1 MEYCSPYSKINSDNN
16 ISCYSKSILKKIAI
30 QYNKY
35 NKDKIIIPKNLD
47 NDEQLK
53 TVWDQILNK
62 INKKYK
68 YICKEEY
75 CWKNLNF
82 LNKKIKKKLIKN
94 IRPEQPISWKK
105 NNFEWLSTTD
115 LNNALNPYKQL
126 HQAYLYI
133 GAITLDY
140 DYELIPG
147 ICISDEL
154 CKLNLKKLYFNKGIR
169 YIGVVFNLDKHNQS
183 GSHWVSFLANLNNG
197 GIYYFDS
204 IGIMPKNEVQ
214 KLMETIR
221 IQGNN
226 LIKDQLIDFS
236 ESFLSVRFI
245 TKMNY
250 DDLGNTFISN
260 NCGKPISAQDQLTFL
275 DTDVSNY
282 IVQQTCDNWKAVG
295 ETFSSVNKINNSR
308 RKLDKEVRCTA
319 MLYSSNPS
327 HNFNWSFSEA
337 KDFYE
342 NGKISD
348 FASALNTWFSC
359 LKFLSGNGRGKTAKG
374 LRLLVY
380 IFQGNY
386 SQSDKF
392 NLKDT
397 KTLVSEFIKWEQ
409 SRYDSREII
418 EYFKSGN
425 TKLATY
431 KELCTSHSDAEICKR
446 TNIIEEE
453 FVIPNL
459 QKWLANSV
467 ISKRLSRQVFTT

>member
-1 MEYCSPYSKINSDNN
+1 MSN
-16 ISCYSKSILKKIAI
+16 ISIMKETTKMPKSIQRYARRHQEAFSKDVKISELFNIYKVADIKLSAQRYKESISKKSIKVFALRVIDGLIHQNLTLANI
-30 QYNKY
+30 QECFQNT
-35 NKDKIIIPKNLD
+35 KDEN
-47 NDEQLK
+47 
-53 TVWDQILNK
+53 W
-62 INKKYK
+62 
-68 YICKEEY
+68 
-75 CWKNLNF
+75 
-82 LNKKIKKKLIKN
+82 
-94 IRPEQPISWKK
+94 
-105 NNFEWLSTTD
+105 
-115 LNNALNPYKQL
+115 
-126 HQAYLYI
+126 
-133 GAITLDY
+133 ITLRSHKTAALKYLILDGQHRLDMIHIIMTSNPGDY
-140 DYELIPG
+140 LTE
-147 ICISDEL
+147 
-154 CKLNLKKLYFNKGIR
+154 
-169 YIGVVFNLDKHNQS
+169 
-183 GSHWVSFLANLNNG
+183 
-197 GIYYFDS
+197 
-204 IGIMPKNEVQ
+204 
-214 KLMETIR
+214 
-221 IQGNN
+221 
-226 LIKDQLIDFS
+226 DQLIDFS

-282 IVQQTCDNWKAVG
+282 IVQQTGDNWKAVG

>member
-1 MEYCSPYSKINSDNN
+1 MP
-16 ISCYSKSILKKIAI
+16 KSIQRYARRHQEAFSKDVKISELFNIYKVADIKLSAQRYKESISKKSIKVFALRVIGGLIHQNLTLANI
-30 QYNKY
+30 QECFQNT
-35 NKDKIIIPKNLD
+35 KDEN
-47 NDEQLK
+47 
-53 TVWDQILNK
+53 W
-62 INKKYK
+62 
-68 YICKEEY
+68 
-75 CWKNLNF
+75 
-82 LNKKIKKKLIKN
+82 
-94 IRPEQPISWKK
+94 
-105 NNFEWLSTTD
+105 
-115 LNNALNPYKQL
+115 
-126 HQAYLYI
+126 
-133 GAITLDY
+133 ITLRSHKTAALKYLILDGQHRLDMIHIIMTSNPGDY
-140 DYELIPG
+140 LTE
-147 ICISDEL
+147 
-154 CKLNLKKLYFNKGIR
+154 
-169 YIGVVFNLDKHNQS
+169 
-183 GSHWVSFLANLNNG
+183 
-197 GIYYFDS
+197 
-204 IGIMPKNEVQ
+204 
-214 KLMETIR
+214 
-221 IQGNN
+221 
-226 LIKDQLIDFS
+226 DQLIDFS

>member
-133 GAITLDY
+133 GAIPLDY

-236 ESFLSVRFI
+236 NISDEHKIEASY
-245 TKMNY
+245 N
-250 DDLGNTFISN
+250 FISN
-260 NCGKPISAQDQLTFL
+260 NKISVSKNINIQL
-275 DTDVSNY
+275 DTPT
-282 IVQQTCDNWKAVG
+282 IIL
-295 ETFSSVNKINNSR
+295 NKPELIF
-308 RKLDKEVRCTA
+308 
-319 MLYSSNPS
+319 
-327 HNFNWSFSEA
+327 HII
-337 KDFYE
+337 
-342 NGKISD
+342 KISENPNNKKENILL
-348 FASALNTWFSC
+348 LN
-359 LKFLSGNGRGKTAKG
+359 K
-374 LRLLVY
+374 
-380 IFQGNY
+380 
-386 SQSDKF
+386 
-392 NLKDT
+392 
-397 KTLVSEFIKWEQ
+397 
-409 SRYDSREII
+409 EIQNNQ
-418 EYFKSGN
+418 EN
-425 TKLATY
+425 
-431 KELCTSHSDAEICKR
+431 
-446 TNIIEEE
+446 NII
-453 FVIPNL
+453 L
-459 QKWLANSV
+459 QKGFRKFYNNIRFQFKNSECGIYSIFFQTELLEGKKFVDFCTNV
-467 ISKRLSRQVFTT
+467 IDDNTINKLRQFYFSPTIKKKKKKKKIFNFLYNNNEN